1 MEVAFSAERSIQDA
15 IVELSEAESYTVII
29 SYGLMF
35 LYVAIALG
43 KIKEL
48 RSFLVHSKVTLAFG
62 GILLVLSSVLC
73 SLGLFGY
80 IGVETTMLTI
90 EVVPFLILAV
100 GVDNLFILVHANR
113 RVTQIEKDQTASE
126 VVADTLSEAGP
137 SILLSALSQGC
148 CFGIGALTDMPAV
161 KTFALYAMVAVFF
174 NLLLQITAFIALM
187 AIDLDRFRVIKKKND
202 FWIFL
207 I

>member
-1 MEVAFSAERSIQDA
+1 MSSI
-15 IVELSEAESYTVII
+15 L
-29 SYGLMF
+29 F
-35 LYVAIALG
+35 LLTFQA
-43 KIKEL
+43 
-48 RSFLVHSKVTLAFG
+48 HSKITLAFG

-100 GVDNLFILVHANR
+100 GVDNLFILVHTSNR
-113 RVTQIEKDQTASE
+113 LSSADKDQSAKE
-126 VVADTLSEAGP
+126 MVAEALSEAGP
-137 SILLSALSQGC
+137 SILLSAISQGC

-174 NLLLQITAFIALM
+174 NLLLQITAFVALM
-187 AIDLDRFRVIKKKND
+187 TIDLTRYNVNSNYYLY
-202 FWIFL
+202 FL
-207 I
+207 IVWFSAYF